1 MMRLTAPSST
11 FNPRHPESEPGKYL
25 SKAGHEC
32 QEKIPDSGA
41 AGETE
46 TVVGEATAAF

>member
-1 MMRLTAPSST
+1 MGLTAPSSA
-11 FNPRHPESEPGKYL
+11 FNPRHTERESGKYL
-25 SKAGHEC
+25 SKARHEC

-46 TVVGEATAAF
+46 TVVGEAMTAF